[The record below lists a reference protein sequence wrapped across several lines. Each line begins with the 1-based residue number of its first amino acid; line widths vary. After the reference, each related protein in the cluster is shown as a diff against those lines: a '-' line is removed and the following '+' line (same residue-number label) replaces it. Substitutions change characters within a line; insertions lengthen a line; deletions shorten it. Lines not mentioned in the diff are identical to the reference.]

1 MVFKH
6 NSNIMGIG
14 DRDVVTRLIH
24 PEAFSN
30 FRLADVTVVDSGN
43 FRYTTDTGGTVE
55 VKPIITSAAGVE
67 RRDFVFPS
75 GRLTIER
82 DGLEVLAQLFH
93 RNGVERQVL
102 RCALRDRRLDGTAE
116 TSPLLAFPNTHEAT
130 NKLPHPD
137 FRCAELSIYC
147 YDPQRYLPAT
157 EMLDFIMKLDDY
169 LYKRFEPV
177 EFFRLWT
184 KAFEASNMAP
194 WQPAPP
200 LKGVA
205 QFFVGNAGPLL
216 AEHGYHRMDA
226 VCGWYNVV
234 VFFLGKMGFT
244 FTYGEHKAAFSAL
257 EEGLEKLETRIGRK
271 LNLRERAWVVAL
283 QNIPAEFIPAHLNL
297 HARWINTP
305 TYTDY
310 VCRIHR
316 DLQPFPAD
324 PRVATLTLPKAL
336 QVTETT
342 TQAAPASGEAIPPVV
357 PAPPQAA
364 PSSK

>member
-1 MVFKH
+1 MLFKY
-6 NSNIMGIG
+6 NSNIMGIS

-24 PEAFSN
+24 PEAFSKL
-30 FRLADVTVVDSGN
+30 RLANVTVDGGNIRYSNDSG
-43 FRYTTDTGGTVE
+43 GTIE
-55 VKPIITSAAGVE
+55 VKPVITTAGGVE
-67 RRDFVFPS
+67 RREFFFPL

-82 DGLEVLAQLFH
+82 DGLEMLAQLFH
-93 RNGVERQVL
+93 RNGDKVERQVL
-102 RCALRDRRLDGTAE
+102 RCALRDRRLDGTPEA
-116 TSPLLAFPNTHEAT
+116 SPLSAFPNTHEAT
-130 NKLPHPD
+130 NKLPHTD
-137 FRCAELSIYC
+137 FKCAELSIYC
-147 YDPQRYLPAT
+147 YDPERYLPAT

-184 KAFEASNMAP
+184 RAFEASNMAP

-205 QFFVGNAGPLL
+205 QFFVENAGPLL
-216 AEHGYHRMDA
+216 AEHGYNRMDA

-234 VFFLGKMGFT
+234 VFFLAKMGFT
-244 FTYGEHKAAFSAL
+244 FTHGEHKAAFEAL
-257 EEGLEKLETRIGRK
+257 EAALEKLEARIGRK

-283 QNIPAEFIPAHLNL
+283 QNIPAEFIPPHLNL

-316 DLQPFPAD
+316 DLTPFPVD
-324 PRVATLTLPKAL
+324 PRVATLALPKVL
-336 QVTETT
+336 QLPDAGTAGDAT
-342 TQAAPASGEAIPPVV
+342 PPVV
-357 PAPPQAA
+357 PAPADATPA
-364 PSSK
+364 SK